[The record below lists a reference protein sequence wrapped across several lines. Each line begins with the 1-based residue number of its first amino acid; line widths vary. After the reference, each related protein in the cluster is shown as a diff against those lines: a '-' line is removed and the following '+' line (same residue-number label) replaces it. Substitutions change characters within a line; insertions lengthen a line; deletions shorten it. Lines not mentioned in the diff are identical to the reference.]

1 MCKPTNTYW
10 KYFQLFEASL
20 ELLVHIWVDGR
31 KSPSFFEPAESYFSA
46 CSAAHRVDSV
56 QAILILMYNSNL
68 PREALEGLER
78 ANKQI

>member
-31 KSPSFFEPAESYFSA
+31 KSPSFLNQLKATSLPA
-46 CSAAHRVDSV
+46 VL
-56 QAILILMYNSNL
+56 LIELIQSKRY
-68 PREALEGLER
+68 
-78 ANKQI
+78 